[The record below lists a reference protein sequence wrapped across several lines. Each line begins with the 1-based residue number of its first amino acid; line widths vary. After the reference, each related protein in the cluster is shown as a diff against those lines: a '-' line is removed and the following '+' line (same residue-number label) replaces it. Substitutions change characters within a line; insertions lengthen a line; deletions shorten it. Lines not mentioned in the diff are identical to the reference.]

1 MIWSG
6 RWERGSGLGT
16 RVHPWLIHVNVWQN
30 QYSILK
36 QTKVK
41 IKIKKKEN
49 YLKSDI
55 SNNGKPESSIKSKKD
70 TEVSIMKFQNTK
82 DEEKIHQVPQREKL
96 DHYQWVGNHMR
107 LEFAT
112 VFA

>member
-1 MIWSG
+1 MKDDQVF
-6 RWERGSGLGT
+6 EYL
-16 RVHPWLIHVNVWQN
+16 
-30 QYSILK
+30 
-36 QTKVK
+36 TKWNFGKKEQVK
-41 IKIKKKEN
+41 LWIEN
-49 YLKSDI
+49 YLKNDISI

-70 TEVSIMKFQNTK
+70 TEIAIMKFQNIK

-96 DHYQWVGNHMR
+96 DHHQWVGNHMR